1 MPSTNFEVINVNFKD
16 FLLLF
21 VLYIPFRETEHLNIA
36 NNWFITELVRMIIF
50 LGSSII
56 LYIILDFLLDNLF
69 KIFKKND
76 DSTSS
81 E

>member
-1 MPSTNFEVINVNFKD
+1 MDFKT

-21 VLYIPFRETEHLNIA
+21 VSYISIRETEHINIA
-36 NNWFITELVRMIIF
+36 NNWFVSELVRMIIC

-56 LYIILDFLLDNLF
+56 LYIILDIL
-69 KIFKKND
+69 FKKND

-81 E
+81 G